1 MRRTLVLLLLM
12 LLALTLLLRATL
24 HPLVDD
30 KVGLHSQNLLQILLQ
45 YLPAL
50 RISGKCLLRA

>member
-1 MRRTLVLLLLM
+1 MRWTVLLLLLM

-30 KVGLHSQNLLQILLQ
+30 KVSLHPEHLLQILLQ
-45 YLPAL
+45 DLPTL
-50 RISGKCLLRA
+50 RLGRKCLLRA

>member
-1 MRRTLVLLLLM
+1 MRRTVLLQLLM

-30 KVGLHSQNLLQILLQ
+30 KVSLNT
-45 YLPAL
+45 
-50 RISGKCLLRA
+50 

>member
-1 MRRTLVLLLLM
+1 MRGTLVLLLLM

-30 KVGLHSQNLLQILLQ
+30 KVGLHSKHLLQILLQ
-45 YLPAL
+45 DLPAL
-50 RISGKCLLRA
+50 ILCRKWLLRA